1 MSLGP
6 VPDTSPI
13 DWLPLAKDVPAV
25 SGLPLGFAAYR
36 KLLPPLGIDRSV
48 PVGAYSFAV
57 RTVEHLN
64 ARAAFW
70 DQHGIVEGRPAPDR
84 LTPTTYRQVAAELGV
99 AYTPAF
105 GDEAIHRA
113 YGGWPAHLGS
123 SLAVEVAF
131 AQQIVA
137 VLGPETETYFFGSV
151 DEGNYRWEAPDQPTD
166 WLEQG
171 PARDVV
177 DLYEQ
182 DRQWPT
188 YMFAADRAWCLYQGE
203 DQDLA
208 LGCSLAIAQQLQTH
222 PLLETWPL
230 R

>member
-1 MSLGP
+1 MSRRP
-6 VPDTSPI
+6 VPDTSPL

-25 SGLPLGFAAYR
+25 SGLPLGFAAYL

-48 PVGAYSFAV
+48 PVGNYLFAA
-57 RTVEHLN
+57 RTVAQLN

-70 DQHGIVEGRPAPDR
+70 NQHGIVEGRPAPAR
-84 LTPTTYRQVAAELGV
+84 LTPIPYRQVAADLGV
-99 AYTPAF
+99 AFTSAF
-105 GDEAIHRA
+105 DNGAIHRA
-113 YGGWPAHLGS
+113 YGGWPPHLGS
-123 SLAVEVAF
+123 SLALEVAF
-131 AQQIVA
+131 AQQLVA
-137 VLGPETETYFFGSV
+137 VLGPKTDTYFFGSV
-151 DEGNYRWEAPDQPTD
+151 DEGNYRWDAPDQPTD

-171 PARDVV
+171 PAGDVV

-182 DRQWPT
+182 ERQWPT
-188 YMFAADRAWCLYQGE
+188 YTFAADRAWCLFQGE

-230 R
+230 K